1 MNKNKIFRIAMAALL
16 VVLSIAGTSMAYFTD
31 VQEATNVF
39 TAGNVDI
46 TLTEAKVVKNATT
59 GNIEVVTGGD
69 AGRVDAVNFD
79 YGTTYGGLFP
89 GQSIYKDPTITNV
102 GSETAYVGAIVTITN
117 DDAINADA
125 NIAKALTTP
134 SAITGFITGLTES
147 GKVVNYA
154 DIKTGDVT
162 TGYTVYILFN
172 DAVAKNGTAKLFSG
186 IEIPEEWDND
196 EMANCKGLNIIV
208 KAYATQKAGFTDAV
222 TAIKAA
228 FPTEWTAFTANP

>member
-102 GSETAYVGAIVTITN
+102 GSETAYVGAIVTIKNN
-117 DDAINADA
+117 DANA
-125 NIAKALTTP
+125 NIATELTQ

>member
-59 GNIEVVTGGD
+59 GHIEKVTGGD

-89 GQSIYKDPTITNV
+89 DQSIYKDPTITNV

-117 DDAINADA
+117 DDDINAEA
-125 NIAKALTTP
+125 NIATVLTQ

-172 DAVAKNGTAKLFSG
+172 DAVAKDGTAELFNG
-186 IEIPEEWDND
+186 IKIPKEWRNA

-208 KAYATQKAGFTDAV
+208 KAYATQKAGFTNAEA
-222 TAIKAA
+222 AIKAA
-228 FPTEWTAFTANP
+228 FPTTEWAAFTANP

>member
-46 TLTEAKVVKNATT
+46 TLTEAKVAKSAT
-59 GNIEVVTGGD
+59 GHIEEVTGGD
-69 AGRVDAVNFD
+69 AGRVNAVDFD

-102 GSETAYVGAIVTITN
+102 GSETAYVGAIVTIKNN
-117 DDAINADA
+117 DANA
-125 NIAKALTTP
+125 NIATVLTQ

-172 DAVAKNGTAKLFSG
+172 DAVAKTGTAKLFSG
-186 IEIPEEWDND
+186 IEIPEEWNNA

-208 KAYATQKAGFTDAV
+208 KAYATQKAGFTDAEA
-222 TAIKAA
+222 AIKAA

>member
-46 TLTEAKVVKNATT
+46 TLTEAKVAKSAT
-59 GNIEVVTGGD
+59 GHIEEVTGGD
-69 AGRVDAVNFD
+69 AGRVNAVDFD

-102 GSETAYVGAIVTITN
+102 GSETAYVGAIVTIKNN
-117 DDAINADA
+117 DANA
-125 NIAKALTTP
+125 NIATVLTQ

-172 DAVAKNGTAKLFSG
+172 DAVAKTGTAKLFSG
-186 IEIPEEWDND
+186 IEIPEEWNNA